1 MLRRA
6 SELTGYTL
14 GARDGEIGTVGDFY
28 FDDQSWT
35 VQYLVAHTGSWLS
48 DRLVLIARSALRPTN
63 PDDRVIPVDVTKE
76 EVENSSSP
84 DTNRPLDRHDPH
96 LRSTYAMSGCHI
108 QAEDAAF
115 GHVEDFVIDDEAWMI
130 RYLIVDTRNWWP
142 GKRVLVS
149 PQWVERVNWTDS
161 KIFVALPRETIK
173 QAPEYTADAVITR
186 EYEAALYRH
195 YKRERY
201 W

>member
-63 PDDRVIPVDVTKE
+63 PDDRIIPVDVTKE

>member
-14 GARDGEIGTVGDFY
+14 GARDGKIGSVGDFY
-28 FDDQSWT
+28 FDDRSWMVQS
-35 VQYLVAHTGSWLS
+35 LVAHTGSWLA
-48 DRLVLIARSALRPTN
+48 DRLVLIPSSSLHPAN
-63 PDDRVIPVDVTKE
+63 HDDRMIPVDLTME
-76 EVENSSSP
+76 EIEHSSSP
-84 DTNRPLDRHDPH
+84 PTGPPSKHPPH
-96 LRSTYAMSGCHI
+96 LRGMYAMTGCHI
-108 QAEDAAF
+108 HAEDAEF
-115 GHVEDFVIDDEAWMI
+115 GHVEDFVIDDTTWMI

-161 KIFVALPRETIK
+161 RIDVALHRDTIE
-173 QAPEYTADAVITR
+173 QAPEYAADAPITR
-186 EYEAALYRH
+186 EYEVALYRH
-195 YKRERY
+195 YQQERY

>member
-1 MLRRA
+1 MLRRT

-63 PDDRVIPVDVTKE
+63 PDDRIIPVDVNKE

-84 DTNRPLDRHDPH
+84 DTNRPLDCHDPH